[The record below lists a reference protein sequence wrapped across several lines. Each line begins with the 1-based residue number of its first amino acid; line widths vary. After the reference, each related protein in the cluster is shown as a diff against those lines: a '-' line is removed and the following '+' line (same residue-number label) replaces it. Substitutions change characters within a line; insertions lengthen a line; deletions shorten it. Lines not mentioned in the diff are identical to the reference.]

1 MKNLVELNY
10 DELKSYEGGG
20 PPIAGVA
27 AVAVGCGIVVGA
39 VVLGAVVG
47 YVVYSALRR

>member
-10 DELKSYEGGG
+10 DELKSYEGGA
-20 PPIAGVA
+20 PPAIAGVA

-47 YVVYSALRR
+47 YVVYSALR